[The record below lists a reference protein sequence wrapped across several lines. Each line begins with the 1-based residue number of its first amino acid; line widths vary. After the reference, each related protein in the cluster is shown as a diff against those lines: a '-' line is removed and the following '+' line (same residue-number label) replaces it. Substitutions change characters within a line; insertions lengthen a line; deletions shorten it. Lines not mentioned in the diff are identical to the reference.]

1 MQQTKANCNKM
12 DKRILVRPII
22 SEKADGLSEKLSQY
36 SFVVAKKANK
46 IEIRNAVE
54 AYYGVTVDSVNT
66 VIMPSK
72 SKNRNTRAGLVKGR
86 KSSYKK
92 AIVTLA
98 EGEELNLYG
107 EA

>member
-1 MQQTKANCNKM
+1 MSKK
-12 DKRILVRPII
+12 ILIKPIV
-22 SEKADGLSEKLSQY
+22 SEKSDKLSENLQQY
-36 SFVVAKKANK
+36 TFVVDKKANK
-46 IEIRNAVE
+46 IEIRNAIE
-54 AYYGVTVDSVNT
+54 GYYGVTVDSVNT

-72 SKNRNTRAGLVKGR
+72 AKNRNTRAGLIRGR

-107 EA
+107 DL